1 MSVKI
6 QEKMRNALFFLLVIV
21 SAAAFAQK
29 IVPLN
34 GYPKFN
40 ILLTDNTHFKSSE
53 LKKNTSLILIY
64 FAPDCYHCRS
74 FIGNF
79 MGAIKKF
86 SQTQIVLVSHVP
98 ISELKKFS
106 KDFSLN
112 TYSNI
117 KIGTEGNS
125 FYLPSYFKI
134 GNFPFTALYN
144 KAGKLIATYSEAPTM
159 DVLASKVNEKKF

>member
-1 MSVKI
+1 MKKI
-6 QEKMRNALFFLLVIV
+6 GFFFIIISLL
-21 SAAAFAQK
+21 SFTQK
-29 IVPLN
+29 SITIED
-34 GYPKFN
+34 YPKFN
-40 ILLTDNTHFKSSE
+40 ILLIDSTRFKSNE
-53 LKKNTSLILIY
+53 LKKNTPLILIY

-79 MGAIKKF
+79 MGAIKQF

-98 ISELKKFS
+98 ISELRKFS

-112 TYSNI
+112 TYPNI

-134 GNFPFTALYN
+134 GNFPFTAVYN
-144 KAGKLIATYSEAPTM
+144 KAGKLITTYPEPPSM
-159 DVLASKVNEKKF
+159 DALASCVNE